1 MAEKKMKKL
10 IDVDGNR
17 YGGVSWVTDFKFDMK
32 IQKFKQILRSL
43 RYLELMITLHC
54 SEQIDQF

>member
-1 MAEKKMKKL
+1 MKKL